1 MSEETQDTESP
12 GKRATA
18 LRMMMF
24 AAIGIIV
31 VLASSSAIV
40 NENEDAIIVRF
51 GKPVRII
58 QKAGWYF
65 HLPAPVESVKL
76 IDTRLQHGS
85 IRLSETL
92 TRDKRNVIIPM
103 YFAWRVEEPLK
114 FLNNV
119 ETPEIAT
126 AKLDSL
132 ITSMRNSVIGRN
144 DFSALVGQEG
154 NRISEME
161 NELLKLAAA
170 DAREHFGVQLIKV
183 GITEIKLPKGNT
195 ESVFRRMRSERKR
208 EASTYRAEG
217 KAASDRIKTEADTE
231 ARALLAEARKTAEEM
246 RGKAEAQAASI
257 YASAHGKDIDFYRF
271 LRSLQS
277 LRAVVDKNTTLV
289 LDTNSSPFN
298 LLRPEAAANPM
309 RFASPKSAPANNLPL
324 DPAEPAQP
332 PSHVANP

>member
-1 MSEETQDTESP
+1 MTPMSEETPEKTGS
-12 GKRATA
+12 GKAATA
-18 LRMMMF
+18 LRIAMF
-24 AAIGIIV
+24 AAIGIV
-31 VLASSSAIV
+31 VFLASSSVIV

-65 HLPAPVESVKL
+65 HLPVPIERVKA

-103 YFAWRVEEPLK
+103 YFAWRVADPLK

-119 ETPEIAT
+119 ETPARASE
-126 AKLDSL
+126 KLDSL
-132 ITSMRNSVIGRN
+132 ITSMRNSVIGKN
-144 DFSALVGQEG
+144 DFNSLIGIEA
-154 NRISEME
+154 NRIGEME
-161 NELLKLAAA
+161 NEILSLAAK
-170 DAREHFGVQLIKV
+170 DAEAHFGVELV
-183 GITEIKLPKGNT
+183 RLGITEIKLPKGNT

-217 KAASDRIKTEADTE
+217 KAESDRIKTEADTQ
-231 ARALLAEARKTAEEM
+231 ARNLIAEARKTAEET
-246 RGKAEAQAASI
+246 RGKAEAEAATI
-257 YASAHGKDIDFYRF
+257 YAEAHGKDIDFYRF

-298 LLRPEAAANPM
+298 LLKSEASADPLHFVSPPKTQPPIVPMDPARPEL
-309 RFASPKSAPANNLPL
+309 SS
-324 DPAEPAQP
+324 Q
-332 PSHVANP
+332 